1 MTSHRYPALLVAALA
16 ATFIGAA
23 AAQTQS
29 DTSRMPANKGMPQ
42 ADQTQPSQNQP
53 DKMKGEEKG
62 TNGQSQSNPIKG
74 QAQSNPTNGQAQTD
88 PKKHQAQ
95 NSPTPG
101 PCESS
106 RTKDHHAMAD
116 HRSKANNNAASEQS
130 GMEHEAMNSTKTG
143 KHNGVKP

>member
-62 TNGQSQSNPIKG
+62 TNGQS
-74 QAQSNPTNGQAQTD
+74 
-88 PKKHQAQ
+88 
-95 NSPTPG
+95 
-101 PCESS
+101 
-106 RTKDHHAMAD
+106 
-116 HRSKANNNAASEQS
+116 
-130 GMEHEAMNSTKTG
+130 
-143 KHNGVKP
+143 